1 MITVTATDS
10 LSNVH
15 DAEGCF
21 RVVEPGSGE
30 KLDLWLYSSDIEFS
44 DEDPNLGDTITI
56 DATVHA
62 RSDNTDSTYDVP
74 VTFHAHHG
82 SGESYQIGSTQQIEE
97 MPPGGDWLLSTSWT
111 NAAEGGYIIE
121 VELGPGY
128 SDDRNYNNRATRA
141 IIVGKHPFLIG
152 GFVVWRK
159 IRESRTE
166 FKYVCKVILENISSV
181 TVEDVQLE
189 LLEVSSNMTI
199 IDGNVTF
206 GYIEAGESAAG
217 DDTCVFDV
225 NRAEPNRL

>member
-1 MITVTATDS
+1 
-10 LSNVH
+10 
-15 DAEGCF
+15 
-21 RVVEPGSGE
+21 
-30 KLDLWLYSSDIEFS
+30 
-44 DEDPNLGDTITI
+44 
-56 DATVHA
+56 
-62 RSDNTDSTYDVP
+62 
-74 VTFHAHHG
+74 
-82 SGESYQIGSTQQIEE
+82 

-225 NRAEPNRL
+225 NRAEPIEPTQIRWQATYKRTDTGESVEQISISIVLLESESLAIGDITGEGAVNMDDLLIMARDWLQSGSIADIYPPPPNGDDIVNLKDFAVLAENWLSGP